1 MIKVFEANYPESLG
15 VVLVHKSPWIFQ
27 GKLQSKSAKMTQH
40 ANRVGVWKLIRGWL
54 DPVVAG
60 KVHFT
65 KNVEELAEF
74 VERSHIIK
82 ELGGDDPW
90 TYQYVEPIA
99 GENKQLS
106 DDVTRQRL
114 LDERALVV
122 KDYETITQQWIHDP
136 ISADALQQKR
146 AELAKRLRTG
156 YWELDPYL
164 RARTLYDRIGIIREG
179 GQIQHYGSSNSTTG
193 LIATHNSIQNGPLP
207 PEQRVDDLD

>member
-1 MIKVFEANYPESLG
+1 
-15 VVLVHKSPWIFQ
+15 
-27 GKLQSKSAKMTQH
+27 MTQQ
-40 ANRVGVWKLIRGWL
+40 ANGTGVWKLIRGWL

-99 GENKQLS
+99 GENKLLS
-106 DDVTRQRL
+106 DDVTKQRL
-114 LDERALVV
+114 QDERAAVV
-122 KDYETITQQWIHDP
+122 KDYESTTQQWIHDT
-136 ISADALQQKR
+136 SSTDTLQQKR
-146 AELAKRLRTG
+146 SELTERLRAG

-164 RARTLYDRIGIIREG
+164 RARTLYDRTDVIREG
-179 GQIQHYGSSNSTTG
+179 GQIEYYGSPNSTTG
-193 LIATHNSIQNGPLP
+193 SHAPQNSFQNGPLP
-207 PEQRVDDLD
+207 PEQRADDLD

>member
-1 MIKVFEANYPESLG
+1 
-15 VVLVHKSPWIFQ
+15 
-27 GKLQSKSAKMTQH
+27 MTQH
-40 ANRVGVWKLIRGWL
+40 AKCVGVWKLIRGWL

-90 TYQYVEPIA
+90 TYQYIEPIA

-106 DDVTRQRL
+106 DDVTRRRL
-114 LDERALVV
+114 LDERAVVV

-136 ISADALQQKR
+136 NSADALQQKR
-146 AELAKRLRTG
+146 AELAERLRTG
-156 YWELDPYL
+156 YWELDPFL
-164 RARTLYDRIGIIREG
+164 RARTLYDRTGIIREG
-179 GQIQHYGSSNSTTG
+179 GQIQFYGSSNSTTG
-193 LIATHNSIQNGPLP
+193 LNATHTSIQNGPLP
-207 PEQRVDDLD
+207 PEHRADDLD